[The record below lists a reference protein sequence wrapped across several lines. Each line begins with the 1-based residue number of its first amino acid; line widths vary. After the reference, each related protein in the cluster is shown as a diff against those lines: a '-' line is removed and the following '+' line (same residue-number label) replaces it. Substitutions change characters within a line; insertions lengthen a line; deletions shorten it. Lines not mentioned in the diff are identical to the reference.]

1 MGKIGWK
8 CVISQCTSNTKIPG
22 HFFPKNQKITKKW
35 LDIISVPELNSLSE
49 EAIRKCKVCHLHFSP
64 DSYIF
69 SLNRRR
75 LKHDALPTLN
85 LYHQTEDIPQPST
98 NAQDNITLNNG
109 IQLNEENVNNIIV
122 EEQHVDTQVENLNSP
137 SLPTHTLI
145 VEEEQHVE
153 TQIENTPKSSRLST
167 YTRIVKEKQD
177 IETQIENTP
186 NSSHLSIHAK
196 RSILGSVTR
205 KNLLTPKARQLY
217 NKTLTLRKRNV
228 ALQSNLLSYKQR
240 LKYATKFSDHIFFK
254 KYQTLTN
261 SQKLF
266 INMQLKNV
274 KKSPKVHFPTFCKNM
289 TSALKSVCGKHAS
302 VFLNNIGLSNSQENM

>member
-1 MGKIGWK
+1 MGKFGWK
-8 CVISQCTSNTKIPG
+8 CVIPQCTSNTMTPG
-22 HFFPKNQKITKKW
+22 HLFPKNKKITNKW

-49 EAIRKCKVCHLHFSP
+49 EDIRKCKVCHLHFSP
-64 DSYIF
+64 ESYIF

-98 NAQDNITLNNG
+98 NDQDNTILNNS
-109 IQLNEENVNNIIV
+109 IHLNEENVNNIIV
-122 EEQHVDTQVENLNSP
+122 EEQHVDTQVENPNS
-137 SLPTHTLI
+137 SRLPTHTLT
-145 VEEEQHVE
+145 VEKEQHIEAQKENTPKSSRLPTYTRIIEEQHIE
-153 TQIENTPKSSRLST
+153 TQIENTPK
-167 YTRIVKEKQD
+167 
-177 IETQIENTP
+177 N
-186 NSSHLSIHAK
+186 SHLSVHAK

-217 NKTLTLRKRNV
+217 NKTLTFRKRNI

-261 SQKLF
+261 SQRIF
-266 INMQLKNV
+266 INMQLKNM
-274 KKSPKVHFPTFCKNM
+274 KKRGKVHFPTFCKSM

-302 VFLNNIGLSNSQENM
+302 VFLNNIGLTNSQENV